1 MFLNLSDMYS
11 SYNFFNIYQRD
22 YEESGLFT
30 FILLLL
36 SYRYLTVIFPSSQR
50 VDTHALGTKR
60 SALSL
65 ICCQN
70 STNIPYDNC
79 GVKPPEPKI

>member
-11 SYNFFNIYQRD
+11 SSNFFNIYQRD

-36 SYRYLTVIFPSSQR
+36 SYRYLTVIFPSR
-50 VDTHALGTKR
+50 G
-60 SALSL
+60 
-65 ICCQN
+65 
-70 STNIPYDNC
+70 
-79 GVKPPEPKI
+79 